1 MRFLNSLFWQLYL
14 GILGA
19 LVLIVVLFFAM
30 MEYSS
35 YQTDTEDFYRDIH
48 MVSQPIL
55 VNWKRTHQVNS
66 DLMRKISDESIF
78 HISVLENDALLN
90 RLTEYERVRTINRVG
105 IYQHVEEGL
114 SLAAQVLPD
123 SDLWL
128 IIEDIDVDPDADD
141 ISDSIRQNFEDE
153 LHDESQQE
161 TILQLSAI
169 GLLILVG
176 TVLLVLVQR
185 IRRHIEGLIS
195 VSNDWAK
202 GDLSVKANVDA
213 PAPLDQLA
221 HGLNKM
227 ADELN
232 QTLTEQQV
240 MAHAISHELRT
251 PLSKLQLALTLMVRK
266 HADLQG
272 EPLADDLL
280 RYIDELETLVNQMLT
295 FAKLNYQKAS
305 NQKESGQSE
314 IESTEMF
321 DASKLISERINEL
334 KVLTPDKNINLSCE
348 SGVCIKGNL
357 FNLQIAIDNIIKNAL
372 KYADQRVQVSIV
384 LESNQHQVCI
394 TVEDDGPGIPPEK
407 IKTILMPFAR
417 VDESRNRASGG
428 FGLGLAIVDAIV
440 RQHEG
445 EVSLAKSPLG
455 GLSFSITLPLD

>member
-35 YQTDTEDFYRDIH
+35 YQTDTDDFYRDIH
-48 MVSQPIL
+48 LVSQPIL
-55 VNWKRTHQVNS
+55 VSWRKTRQANP

-78 HISVLENDALLN
+78 HISVLDNDALPN
-90 RLTEYERVRTINRVG
+90 RLTAYERVRTINRVS
-105 IYQHVEEGL
+105 IYQHVEGGL

-128 IIEDIDVDPDADD
+128 IIEDIDVDPDADG
-141 ISDSIRQNFEDE
+141 ISDPIRQNFVDE
-153 LHDESQQE
+153 LHGESQQE

-169 GLLILVG
+169 GLLILIG

-202 GDLSVKANVDA
+202 GDLSVKADVDA

-232 QTLTEQQV
+232 QTLSEQQV
-240 MAHAISHELRT
+240 MTHAISHELRT

-266 HADLQG
+266 HAALQD

-280 RYIDELETLVNQMLT
+280 RYIDELENLVNQMLT
-295 FAKLNYQKAS
+295 FAKINYQKELSSIDKIYA
-305 NQKESGQSE
+305 
-314 IESTEMF
+314 
-321 DASKLISERINEL
+321 AKLIGERVNEL
-334 KVLTPDKNINLSCE
+334 KVLNADKVISVSCLE
-348 SGVCIKGNL
+348 DIKIKGDL
-357 FNLQIAIDNIIKNAL
+357 FNLQIALDNILKNAL
-372 KYADQRVQVSIV
+372 KYANQHVQVSV
-384 LESNQHQVCI
+384 SLESTQHYVYI
-394 TVEDDGPGIPPEK
+394 TIEDDGPGISPENMR
-407 IKTILMPFAR
+407 TILMPFSR

-428 FGLGLAIVDAIV
+428 FGLGLAIVDAII
-440 RQHEG
+440 RKHGG
-445 EVSLAKSPLG
+445 EVVLAESPLG
-455 GLSFSITLPLD
+455 GLSLSIKLPVYR